1 MDDKDKIFQKWK
13 KLQEIIIKEKLL
25 TDALFQSK
33 NNDYADI
40 KKLILDLSETKFKM
54 RQIWTKSN
62 SNTDCNIT
70 KENTIINE
78 ENNEEIEYLNEHNEL
93 FVKIKKFLFF
103 LNKNIDYILSLIF
116 SISEGKNDN
125 KELEINSFIELLLN
139 NFYEEFPLKK
149 GVNIKIII
157 IIYKL
162 FEREIS
168 KMDYAFLDGFID
180 SNYFMDKFINLFLQK
195 DEFIKYLNKILNPI
209 VASLEKEIEEKSI
222 ANLSLVEIKNNINN
236 NNIEFNIKRDNSISK
251 IKKNLKENNLNIEEI
266 DKSELIYRA
275 NFLHLEKSRTI
286 F

>member
-25 TDALFQSK
+25 TDAWFQSK

-40 KKLILDLSETKFKM
+40 KKLILDLSAIKFKM

-62 SNTDCNIT
+62 INTDSNIN
-70 KENTIINE
+70 KENNIINE
-78 ENNEEIEYLNEHNEL
+78 ENNEEIEYLNEDNEL
-93 FVKIKKFLFF
+93 FVKIKNFLFF
-103 LNKNIDYILSLIF
+103 LNKNIDYILALIF
-116 SISEGKNDN
+116 SISEEKNDN

-149 GVNIKIII
+149 GVNLKIII

-236 NNIEFNIKRDNSISK
+236 NNNIEFN
-251 IKKNLKENNLNIEEI
+251 
-266 DKSELIYRA
+266 